1 MAHDERTA
9 ERVRSLLSARH
20 DIVEKKLMGGLCFM
34 VKGAMCCS
42 VSGRGGLLIRVGS
55 QARERMLD
63 EPHVRPMEMGARTV
77 TGFVRVMPEGYRT
90 ETSLRKWIQRGL
102 DFAATLSAG
111 APQGRSLRRQKKRPK
126 VRASRRRQPVSF
138 KRVARD

>member
-1 MAHDERTA
+1 MAYDEKTA
-9 ERVRSLLSARH
+9 ERVRRLLSARH
-20 DIVEKKLMGGLCFM
+20 DVVEKKLMGGLCFM

-55 QARERMLD
+55 QARERLLG

-90 ETSLRKWIQRGL
+90 EASLRKWIQRGL
-102 DFAATLSAG
+102 DRATTVGAG
-111 APQGRSLRRQKKRPK
+111 PP
-126 VRASRRRQPVSF
+126 RRRTSQGEKSTPKMRS
-138 KRVARD
+138 